1 MMLGP
6 HRFKREN
13 RLPQYVKK
21 SVLYVASV
29 IILFL
34 FIGIFTTISPAFRLS
49 SNTLTNWTS
58 EIESSTFM
66 YLLGMENRIFMKG
79 LPPETELP
87 NLSSTLFQIATSIRP
102 DDPRSLLGNELP
114 GFSIYDSEIFIAG
127 EGTNYTNLPVES
139 SPPLEEVL
147 KDREAVIDEEVE
159 VETPEDTPEGAPTTG
174 DREVV
179 FIYNTHNYESFLP
192 HLPGVTNPNLAQHS
206 EVNVT
211 LVSERLSSALE
222 KYGIG
227 NKLDDTDNMKLLEQN
242 NMEYWQ
248 SYTSIRG
255 TVQEAFANN
264 QDIQYIFDIHR
275 DSLRREATT
284 KEIDGEAYAKIAFV
298 IGGDNE
304 NYEKNL
310 EFASRLHKL
319 MQEKYPGLSRGVLPP
334 KKGAGTDGVFNQDL
348 HENALTV
355 EIGGI
360 DNKLEELYRSADA
373 LAEVFSE
380 LYWDAEKVSSE

>member
-1 MMLGP
+1 MLEP
-6 HRFKREN
+6 HRFKSN
-13 RLPQYVKK
+13 HKIANYVKK
-21 SVLYVASV
+21 SAIYVVSV
-29 IILFL
+29 FILFVL
-34 FIGIFTTISPAFRLS
+34 IGVITTISPALRLS

-66 YLLGMENRIFMKG
+66 YLLGMENRIFMDG
-79 LPPETELP
+79 LPPEAEIP
-87 NLSSTLFQIATSIRP
+87 NLSSTLFQIATSIQP

-127 EGTNYTNLPVES
+127 EGTNYTNLPIES

-147 KDREAVIDEEVE
+147 KDREAVVDEGVDVESPEEV
-159 VETPEDTPEGAPTTG
+159 PEGTPTTG
-174 DREVV
+174 GREVV

-206 EVNVT
+206 EVNIS
-211 LVSERLSSALE
+211 LVSERFSSALK

-227 NKLDDTDNMKLLEQN
+227 NQLDKTDTMKLLVEK

-248 SYTSIRG
+248 SYDAIRAN
-255 TVQEAFANN
+255 VQEAFSNN
-264 QDIQYIFDIHR
+264 KDIQYVFDFHR
-275 DSLRREATT
+275 DSQGREETT
-284 KEIDGEAYAKIAFV
+284 KIIEGEAYARIAFV
-298 IGGDNE
+298 IGGENA

-310 EFASRLHKL
+310 EIATKLYKL

-355 EIGGI
+355 EVGGVE
-360 DNKLEELYRSADA
+360 NNLEELYRSAEA